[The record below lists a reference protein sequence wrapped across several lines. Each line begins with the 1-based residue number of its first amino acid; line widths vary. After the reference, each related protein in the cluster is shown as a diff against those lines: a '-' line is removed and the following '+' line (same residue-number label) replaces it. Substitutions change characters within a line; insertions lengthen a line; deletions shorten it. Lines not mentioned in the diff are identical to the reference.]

1 MDTNEDNGAVWKII
15 GKDKTVVRHIRQ
27 ILIITLFRNA
37 VKYVLLTTIL
47 LFTFIII
54 TGI

>member
-1 MDTNEDNGAVWKII
+1 MDTNEDNGAVWKIM
-15 GKDKTVVRHIRQ
+15 GKDKTVARHIRPF
-27 ILIITLFRNA
+27 LIITLFCNA

-47 LFTFIII
+47 LYTLIII